1 MTLAP
6 LNIIVA
12 RADDGT
18 IGHAGGIPW
27 SIPADMKRF
36 RELTMGHAVI
46 MGRRTWESLPPNVRP
61 LKGRRN
67 IVVSST
73 LTFDDLTDWRLPPAQ
88 VFRSLGSAIFAARHT
103 DAEPFVIGGAGL
115 YEEALPIAT
124 RIYLTEVH
132 ASYGGDIQV
141 HLDLDDW
148 DEVGRETFDITDV
161 APAHAFVELN
171 RKEA

>member
-18 IGHAGGIPW
+18 IGHAGCIQW
-27 SIPADMKRF
+27 SIPEDMKRF
-36 RELTMGHAVI
+36 RKLTMGHTVI
-46 MGRRTWESLPPNVRP
+46 MGRRTWESLPAKARP

-73 LTFDDLTDWRLPPAQ
+73 LTFDDLADWRLPPAQ
-88 VFRSLGSAIFAARHT
+88 VFRSFGPAIFAARHA
-103 DAEPFVIGGAGL
+103 DAKPFVIGGAGL

-132 ASYGGDIQV
+132 ASYGGDTR
-141 HLDLDDW
+141 LDLDL
-148 DEVGRETFDITDV
+148 DEWTEVSREGVAANGDV
-161 APAHAFVELN
+161 PGYSFVELT
-171 RKEA
+171 RKEV